1 MPQATTP
8 RRRRNAQNMN
18 NSAERVTRT
27 QCEDFIS
34 SLQKKNPIT
43 NRKIDVFGSTAASL
57 RRNCSMKHNYEFTA
71 PRRSK
76 ANMKCTEFLSNP
88 RENPITGRKLAANKP
103 TYKKFVKV
111 CGSPGRISP
120 SPRRRVTQ
128 TRSPSPRRRATQSRS
143 PSPRRRVTQTRS
155 PSPSRRRRSRS
166 RSNSVEFSTN
176 CTKFINNDKINPK
189 TNKNIKYKGPTY
201 KKIVTK
207 CKQNL
212 NESPKLPQQMCNEF
226 HQNAKKKNP
235 ITGRKIAVGS
245 VVQRRIVSQCGG
257 GFRSPSRSRSRSA
270 SRRRSPS
277 PARSRSR
284 SASRRR
290 SPSPARSRSRSAS
303 RRRSPS
309 PARSRSRSASRRRS
323 PSPARSKSRSQ
334 TRSRSR
340 STSRR
345 SASPARSKSRSQT
358 KSRSRSPSPARSRS
372 RSTSRRSASPARSKS
387 RSQTKSRSRSPSPA
401 RSRSRSTSRRS
412 ASPARSKSRSK
423 TRSRSRSASKRRSA
437 SPARSKSRS
446 QTRSSTRSPS
456 PARSK
461 SRSQTRSRSRSPSS
475 SSSSSRSRSTS
486 SSRFRSLEQKSLPE
500 LRKYAIDLKLST
512 MGHVYSLDKY
522 SLLRLIK
529 SKEGSTVSKSSSRS
543 RSSCSSAS
551 SKTNCVTGGRRG
563 ITDYYSMTV
572 DQLRS
577 LASAK
582 KLGTE
587 EILRNLNAQA
597 LRVLLTSK
605 TPIRLTPQSPNRTFR
620 LQTPQPGTSSTDP
633 LVSKNFGVFKQNR
646 RLL

>member
-111 CGSPGRISP
+111 CGSPGRISPSPRRRATQSRSP

-290 SPSPARSRSRSAS
+290 SPSPARSRSRS
-303 RRRSPS
+303 PS
-309 PARSRSRSASRRRS
+309 PAKSRSRSTSRRS
-323 PSPARSKSRSQ
+323 ASPARSKSRSQ

-387 RSQTKSRSRSPSPA
+387 RSQTRSRSRSPSPA
-401 RSRSRSTSRRS
+401 RS
-412 ASPARSKSRSK
+412 KSRSQ